1 MSKGIDQEGSF
12 ITNFS
17 KAADTLILCAIWL
30 LCCIPIVTVGAS
42 SGALYYAYH
51 KAIRQDK
58 GHPYRAFFGAFKSNF
73 WQSTGIWLL
82 MLFFTA
88 MSLATCY
95 LLMVMRSSIP
105 MTGVFVGMG
114 MIIVFFMMAWGLIL
128 FPYQARFENK
138 LSNVIKNSAVITA
151 ANILWAAALLI
162 LVAAGVLATLWNPA
176 LCIPAAA
183 IYLWLSNLIL
193 ERIFRKVMTEEERK
207 SEMEADDL

>member
-1 MSKGIDQEGSF
+1 MSKGLDQEGSF

-17 KAADTLILCAIWL
+17 KIADTLILCAIWL
-30 LCCIPIVTVGAS
+30 LCCVPIVTAGAA

-58 GHPYRAFFGAFKSNF
+58 GHPYRAFFGAFKSDF
-73 WQSTGIWLL
+73 WRATGIWLL
-82 MLFFTA
+82 MLLFTA

-95 LLMVMRSSIP
+95 LLGIMRSSIP
-105 MTGVFVGMG
+105 VAGVFQGMG
-114 MIIVFFMMAWGLIL
+114 MIIVFFTMVWGLVL

-138 LSNVIKNSAVITA
+138 LSQMLKNSAVITA
-151 ANILWAAALLI
+151 ANILWAAVLLI
-162 LVAAGVLATLWNPA
+162 LVVAGIFATLWNPA

-193 ERIFRKVMTEEERK
+193 ERIFRKVMTEEERI